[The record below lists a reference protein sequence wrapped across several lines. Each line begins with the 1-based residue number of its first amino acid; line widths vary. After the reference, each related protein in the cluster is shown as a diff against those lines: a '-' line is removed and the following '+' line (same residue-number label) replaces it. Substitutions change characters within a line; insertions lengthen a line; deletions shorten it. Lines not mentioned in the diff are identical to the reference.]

1 MTVKEIFNELNALA
15 PFSTQAAWDNSGI
28 LIGDDDT
35 PVTGILAA
43 LDVTDYE
50 VDLAVKHG
58 LNLIV
63 AHHPVIFHPL
73 KQLRGDS
80 LYAKLLRCGICVI
93 AAHTNLDKAV
103 GGVND
108 ALCEKLGLDYRKCGA
123 DLAEGFL
130 NVGTFGAALT
140 AAETAALLRERL
152 GGAVRFIDGCRPV
165 KTAAVCSGSGGEFFR
180 AAAALG
186 CDALITGEASYHDFL
201 DAAGLGL
208 SLFTAGHFETENPVC
223 EKLQTYLRQACPG
236 VPVMVSDRKNA
247 IITVN

>member
-1 MTVKEIFNELNALA
+1 MTVKEIYDELNALA

-28 LIGDDDT
+28 LIGNDDA
-35 PVTGILAA
+35 PVMGILAA

-50 VDLAVKHG
+50 VGLAVQNG

-63 AHHPVIFHPL
+63 SHHPVIFHPL

-80 LYAKLLRCGICVI
+80 LYAKLLCSGICVI
-93 AAHTNLDKAV
+93 AAHTNLDKAI

-108 ALCEKLGLDYRKCGA
+108 ALCEKLGLDFRKCGA
-123 DLAEGFL
+123 ETADGFL
-130 NVGTFGAALT
+130 NVGTFGSALT
-140 AAETAALLRERL
+140 AAETASLLRDRL
-152 GGAVRFIDGCRPV
+152 GGAVRFADGGRPV
-165 KTAAVCSGSGGEFFR
+165 KKSAVCSGSGGEFFR
-180 AAAALG
+180 EASALG

-208 SLFTAGHFETENPVC
+208 SLFAAGHFETENPVC
-223 EKLQTYLRQACPG
+223 EKLQVFLRQTCPG